1 MTKVLF
7 VCVANGGRSVLAER
21 MFTALAGGRHQARSA
36 GSDPGPHVHPV
47 VVEALAEIGL
57 DASDHVPQKLDA
69 ETIQWS
75 DLIVSTCSE
84 EACPVT
90 HGRARLRWEFADPKN
105 LPLEQVRPLRDDIRQ
120 HVQELVAELDML
132 TTA

>member
-21 MFTALAGGRHQARSA
+21 IFTALVGGRHQARSA
-36 GSDPGPHVHPV
+36 GSEPGPRVHPV

-57 DASDHVPQKLDA
+57 DASDHVPRKLDA
-69 ETIQWS
+69 EAIQWS

-90 HGRARLRWEFADPKN
+90 YGRPRLRWELPDPKN
-105 LPLEQVRPLRDDIRQ
+105 LPLAQVSALREDIRRY
-120 HVQELVAELDML
+120 VEELVAELDMPA
-132 TTA
+132 TG